1 MSQRFLYLFV
11 FITGATIMS
20 TEMTAS
26 RLIAPYF
33 GTSII
38 VWANIIGIILLAMS
52 AGYFFGGRLADRHP
66 EPKLLFSLS
75 IAAGL
80 ILTLIPLISQGIFH
94 FLTAGILAT
103 PISITLIA
111 FVCTLLV
118 LAPPIFLLAMVSPFA
133 LRLSSPSAQDT
144 GKISGRLN
152 AFSTLGSLLGTFL
165 PALVLIPSIGT
176 KSTIY
181 CAAFMLIMI
190 SALGLK
196 RSWAYFLAVIPL
208 LLLFLTPHIVKANQ
222 EILWEKETS
231 YQYVQVVRQND
242 DSVAL
247 VYNEGGGVQ
256 SISRPNHGL
265 IPQDYYDYYLLLPFL
280 RNEEKKPKVW
290 ILGSA
295 GGTML
300 SLFNYWVRQALPAL
314 SLTGVEIDPEVIP
327 LGKKFF
333 GLDGTEG
340 QVVNSDART
349 FLNSRSDK
357 TDLVIVDA
365 YTQQIYIPFHLST
378 QEFYQ
383 IVQEHLNPGGI
394 LAMNINAISPS
405 SSLLQAFQ
413 RTLASVFKYTY
424 VLPVPDS
431 LNYVVLASNEPISN
445 LIGTNNLPSA
455 LEPFRQYFNNNI
467 HPAAVNDGIILTD
480 DRAPVEFLTDQ
491 MIWDT
496 LRGTESQ
503 NFLQLTSLT
512 KNDKNTQN
520 SSTISSP
527 SIPDIGITTLIE
539 QQLSPQS
546 SPTSPI
552 KDSALD
558 SSSNSQN
565 SSPTTN
571 ADALK
576 LYEQGLKLYYKREF
590 SQALTFFNKALVKD
604 TRCYQA
610 LNAKG
615 ATYAFQGKY
624 DEGLALIKQA
634 LEINPNFVYGHFN
647 LGLANEL
654 AGRWDPAISAYQEA
668 LRLDKQ
674 DVWSYYGIASIYGRM
689 GNPTKVIEYLEQ
701 AIALDPGVK
710 EVAREEK
717 DFVPVRLDP
726 RFQKL
731 ISSENP

>member
-11 FITGATIMS
+11 FITGATIMA

-75 IAAGL
+75 IVAGL
-80 ILTLIPLISQGIFH
+80 ILTLIPLISQGIFQ

-111 FVCTLLV
+111 FICTLLV
-118 LAPPIFLLAMVSPFA
+118 FAPPIFLLAMVSPFA
-133 LRLSSPSAQDT
+133 LRLSSPSVQDT

-165 PALVLIPSIGT
+165 PSLVLIPSIGT
-176 KSTIY
+176 KATIY
-181 CAAFMLIMI
+181 CAAFILIMI

-222 EILWEKETS
+222 EILWEKETP
-231 YQYVQVVRQND
+231 YQYVQVIRQVD

-265 IPQDYYDYYLLLPFL
+265 LRQDYYDYYLLLPFL
-280 RNEEKKPKVW
+280 RNEEKPKVW

-300 SLFNYWVRQALPAL
+300 SLFNYWVRQAFPTLT
-314 SLTGVEIDPEVIP
+314 LTGVEIDAEVIP

-340 QVVNSDART
+340 QVVNADART

-365 YTQQIYIPFHLST
+365 YSQQIYIPFHLAT

-383 IVQEHLNPGGI
+383 IVQEHLYPGGI
-394 LAMNINAISPS
+394 LAMNINSISPS
-405 SSLLQAFQ
+405 SPLLQAFL
-413 RTLASVFKYTY
+413 RTLTTVFKYTY

-431 LNYVVLASNEPISN
+431 LNNVVLASDKPISN
-445 LIGTNNLPSA
+445 VIESNNLPPA
-455 LEPFRQYFNNNI
+455 LKPFSQYFQNNLQ
-467 HPAAVNDGIILTD
+467 PAVVNDGIILTD

-491 MIWDT
+491 MIWDA
-496 LRGTESQ
+496 LRGTESMDS
-503 NFLQLTSLT
+503 LQLTSLS
-512 KNDKNTQN
+512 NTDMSNQTSPTTPN
-520 SSTISSP
+520 PNPSLPEPQLTPQSSP
-527 SIPDIGITTLIE
+527 T
-539 QQLSPQS
+539 

-552 KDSALD
+552 KDSAAD
-558 SSSNSQN
+558 SSSNSLN
-565 SSPTTN
+565 LSPATN

-590 SQALTFFNKALVKD
+590 PEALTFLDKALAID

-634 LEINPNFVYGHFN
+634 LEINPTFVYGHFN

-674 DVWSYYGIASIYGRM
+674 DVWSYYGIASIYGRL
-689 GNPTKVIEYLEQ
+689 GNAAKVLEYLEQ

-717 DFVPVRLDP
+717 DFDPVRLDP
-726 RFQKL
+726 RFQQLVTVTK
-731 ISSENP
+731 

>member
-1 MSQRFLYLFV
+1 MSQKFLYFFV
-11 FITGATIMS
+11 FFTGATVMS

-66 EPKLLFSLS
+66 EPKLLFLLSL
-75 IAAGL
+75 AAGL

-111 FVCTLLV
+111 FVCILLV
-118 LAPPIFLLAMVSPFA
+118 FAPPIFLLAMVSPFA
-133 LRLSSPSAQDT
+133 LRLSSPSVQDT

-165 PALVLIPSIGT
+165 PSLVLIPSIGT

-181 CAAFMLIMI
+181 LAAFILIII

-196 RSWAYFLAVIPL
+196 RRWAFILAIIPL
-208 LLLFLTPHIVKANQ
+208 LLFFLTPHIVKANQ
-222 EILWEKETS
+222 EILWEKETP
-231 YQYVQVVRQND
+231 YQYVQVIRQED

-265 IPQDYYDYYLLLPFL
+265 ISQDYYDYYLLLPFL
-280 RNEEKKPKVW
+280 RNQEKPKVW

-300 SLFNYWVRQALPAL
+300 SQFDYWVRQAFPTLT
-314 SLTGVEIDPEVIP
+314 LTGVEIDPEVIP

-333 GLDGTEG
+333 GLKGTEG
-340 QVVNSDART
+340 EVVNADART

-383 IVQEHLNPGGI
+383 IVQEHLNLGGI

-405 SSLLQAFQ
+405 SPLLQAFL

-424 VLPVPDS
+424 VLPVPGS
-431 LNYVVLASNEPISN
+431 LNYVVLASDEPISN
-445 LIGTNNLPSA
+445 VIGSNNLPPA
-455 LEPFRQYFNNNI
+455 LKPFSQYFQNNI
-467 HPAAVNDGIILTD
+467 HPAVVNDGLILTD

-496 LRGTESQ
+496 LRGTQSQ
-503 NFLQLTSLT
+503 DSLQLPSLS
-512 KNDKNTQN
+512 NN
-520 SSTISSP
+520 
-527 SIPDIGITTLIE
+527 
-539 QQLSPQS
+539 
-546 SPTSPI
+546 PTSPI
-552 KDSALD
+552 KDSASD

-590 SQALTFFNKALVKD
+590 PEALTFFDKALTID

-634 LEINPNFVYGHFN
+634 LKINPNFVYGHFN

-654 AGRWDPAISAYQEA
+654 AGRWDTAISAYQEA

-689 GNPTKVIEYLEQ
+689 GNVAKVQEYLEQ
-701 AIALDPGVK
+701 AIMLDPGVK

-717 DFVPVRLDP
+717 DFDPVRQDP

-731 ISSENP
+731 LDTNP

>member
-11 FITGATIMS
+11 FITGATVMA

-66 EPKLLFSLS
+66 EPKLLFSIS
-75 IAAGL
+75 IIAGL
-80 ILTLIPLISQGIFH
+80 ILTAIPLISQGIFH
-94 FLTAGILAT
+94 FLTGGILAT
-103 PISITLIA
+103 PITITLIA

-118 LAPPIFLLAMVSPFA
+118 FAPPIFLLAMVSPFA
-133 LRLSSPSAQDT
+133 LRLSSPSAQDS

-165 PALVLIPSIGT
+165 SSLVLIPSIGT

-181 CAAFMLIMI
+181 LAAFILIII
-190 SALGLK
+190 SAIGLK
-196 RSWAYFLAVIPL
+196 RRWAFILAIIPL

-222 EILWEKETS
+222 EILWEKETP
-231 YQYVQVVRQND
+231 YQYVQVIRQED

-265 IPQDYYDYYLLLPFL
+265 LPQDYYDYYLLLPFL
-280 RNEEKKPKVW
+280 HNEEKPKVW

-300 SLFNYWVRQALPAL
+300 SLFNYWVRQAFPDL

-340 QVVNSDART
+340 QVVNADART

-365 YTQQIYIPFHLST
+365 YSQQIYIPFHLST

-405 SSLLQAFQ
+405 SPLLQAFQ
-413 RTLASVFKYTY
+413 RTLSSVFKYTY
-424 VLPVPDS
+424 VLAVPDS
-431 LNYVVLASNEPISN
+431 LNYVVIASDKQISN
-445 LIGTNNLPSA
+445 VIETNSLPPA
-455 LEPFRQYFNNNI
+455 LKPFSQYFQNNFQ
-467 HPAAVNDGIILTD
+467 PAVVTDGIILTD

-496 LRGTESQ
+496 LRGKEST
-503 NFLQLTSLT
+503 NSLQLPSQYSH
-512 KNDKNTQN
+512 DKNTQTSSATLN
-520 SSTISSP
+520 PSSTEP
-527 SIPDIGITTLIE
+527 QFT
-539 QQLSPQS
+539 PQS
-546 SPTSPI
+546 PPISLTSPTSQI
-552 KDSALD
+552 KDRAPD
-558 SSSNSQN
+558 SSSNSLN
-565 SSPTTN
+565 TSTTTN
-571 ADALK
+571 ANANANALK

-590 SQALTFFNKALVKD
+590 PEALAIFNKALAND
-604 TRCYQA
+604 SRCYQA

-634 LEINPNFVYGHFN
+634 LEINPTFVYGYFN

-674 DVWSYYGIASIYGRM
+674 DVWSYYGIASIYGRL
-689 GNPTKVIEYLEQ
+689 GNAAKVLEYLEQ

-717 DFVPVRLDP
+717 DFDPVRLDP

-731 ISSENP
+731 VAPTE